1 MGPKIIFALLAFA
14 KIILAKPQSQF
25 FATPCE
31 VWSFN
36 GQYVKDY
43 DPHIQTDVFNYT

>member
-1 MGPKIIFALLAFA
+1 MDRKTIFLVLALVKIIQ
-14 KIILAKPQSQF
+14 AKPGPQF
-25 FATPCE
+25 FVTPCE

-43 DPHIQTDVFNYT
+43 DKLLQTDIFNYT

>member
-1 MGPKIIFALLAFA
+1 MAKKSILTLLTLA
-14 KIILAKPQSQF
+14 KIILAKPGYLK
-25 FATPCE
+25 TPCE

-43 DPHIQTDVFNYT
+43 DPHIQSNLFNYT